1 MKRRIV
7 RVVATVGSLA
17 MLGAAPPVL
26 AGSPMG
32 SSRAETCVKGVVTEV
47 NQADRTIL
55 MVDALGRE
63 ALIRYDGETLFMVR
77 GEPSGRG
84 ELRKGAQITVWGA
97 AVLGGQRTAQDG
109 VCPISFIAGQV
120 EVVEA
125 VALQGTPRP

>member
-1 MKRRIV
+1 MKGRIV
-7 RVVATVGSLA
+7 RVFATVGSLLA
-17 MLGAAPPVL
+17 LGAAAPVL

-84 ELRKGAQITVWGA
+84 ELRKGAQITVTNH
-97 AVLGGQRTAQDG
+97 TANR
-109 VCPISFIAGQV
+109 VSLLPCISV
-120 EVVEA
+120 REVSSDSM
-125 VALQGTPRP
+125 TPRSRSMMRQ